1 MQILDKG
8 ISLSAFVHVR
18 PCMAQMLSVMCIYK
32 DPKFNAPLGGR
43 DMLLRSVAMYCVGSC
58 ATCGGLSGGLDYH

>member
-1 MQILDKG
+1 
-8 ISLSAFVHVR
+8 
-18 PCMAQMLSVMCIYK
+18 MAQMLLVSCIYE
-32 DPKFNAPLGGR
+32 DPKVNAPLGRR